1 MKNLSVKQELY
12 NEAVDVLL
20 QLVNNA
26 KRMGY
31 DLSFEDVANITNT
44 KVSGKVNLLKGVDL
58 VTSTSINKTYV
69 ESNALFKLQIKRY
82 IQNA

>member
-31 DLSFEDVANITNT
+31 DLSFEDVANLTNT

-58 VTSTSINKTYV
+58 ITSTSINKTYV
-69 ESNALFKLQIKRY
+69 KSNTLFKLQIEKHM
-82 IQNA
+82 QNA